1 MSART
6 APLRLL
12 LATEHTE
19 QDGGAE
25 AVALALAHRRGEPL
39 AAVLPLA
46 RDAELEMAAPAA
58 AERADAEAATR
69 RQALLARAR
78 AAGVAIDLHLRRGP
92 ERHAEILDEARE
104 RGAGLL
110 VIRRRGRRGLLAN
123 LLVGEMVSRVLAQ
136 ATCSVLVVPREGQLW
151 LRAVLVA
158 IDPQHREPSLPAAA
172 AALASECGAVLRL
185 VCVAARE
192 DLRPAAEQ
200 ALAQALSDSGDAG
213 AHGEVRVGAVAAEIM
228 AAAEACG
235 ADLIVVGRHGSGQ
248 ARVRLGSV
256 AREVTGRAACPVLV
270 HAPAPAPAS
279 LPAKGS

>member
-46 RDAELEMAAPAA
+46 RDAELEMVAPAA

-69 RQALLARAR
+69 REALVARAR
-78 AAGVAIDLHLRRGP
+78 GTGVAMDLRLRRGP
-92 ERHAEILDEARE
+92 QRHAEILDEARE
-104 RGAGLL
+104 RSAGLL

-123 LLVGEMVSRVLAQ
+123 LLVGEMVSQVLAQ

-151 LRAVLVA
+151 RRAVLVA
-158 IDPQHREPSLPAAA
+158 VDPQHREPSLPAAA
-172 AALASECGAVLRL
+172 AVFASECGAALRL
-185 VCVAARE
+185 VCVALRD

-200 ALAQALSDSGDAG
+200 ALAQALGDSGDA
-213 AHGEVRVGAVAAEIM
+213 AARGEVRVGAVATEIM
-228 AAAEACG
+228 AAAEACE

-248 ARVRLGSV
+248 ARARLGSV

-270 HAPAPAPAS
+270 HAPAPAS